1 MIYIISMK
9 SMWGKYKTFIKD
21 FNDEQ
26 HMYNWVNLMIKKGH
40 KIIGVQRQYMNIAK
54 HRKSLI

>member
-9 SMWGKYKTFIKD
+9 SMWGKYKTYIKD

-40 KIIGVQRQYMNIAK
+40 DIDSIID
-54 HRKSLI
+54 